1 MVVPPTRWTET
12 PLSRLTTAKPS
23 SSVVSSR
30 DQLDQVGCGS
40 DLDERSVEV
49 KKQRRTA
56 P

>member
-49 KKQRRTA
+49 NKQRLSA